1 MVYSRVH
8 RSFLL
13 FSCIFREWRI
23 QGNSGKR
30 IFSSVHRSVNVRKI
44 LCVPAFTLRSFLTFS
59 LTANARECKKTLVF
73 PMFTVRWTFGKYR
86 VFLCLQESS
95 CIFWDSEFR
104 WTQVNACFLAINVFI
119 SFSCISWDGV
129 FGCFSVRI
137 GRHCWLTSTPCSRFF
152 WSFYRPT
159 TCWLPMFRGLKLIPF
174 PSQNSKNK
182 KSC

>member
-1 MVYSRVH
+1 MVYSRIH
-8 RSFLL
+8 RRFLL

-23 QGNSGKR
+23 QGYSRKR
-30 IFSSVHRSVNVRKI
+30 IFSSVHR
-44 LCVPAFTLRSFLTFS
+44 TFS

-73 PMFTVRWTFGKYR
+73 PMFTFRWTFGKYR

-104 WTQVNACFLAINVFI
+104 WIQVNACFLAINIFI

-137 GRHCWLTSTPCSRFF
+137 GRHCWLTPTPSSRFF
-152 WSFYRPT
+152 WSFYGPA
-159 TCWLPMFRGLKLIPF
+159 TCWLPMFRGLKLIPV

-182 KSC
+182 RHC

>member
-13 FSCIFREWRI
+13 FSCIFRDWRI
-23 QGNSGKR
+23 QRNSRKR
-30 IFSSVHRSVNVRKI
+30 IFSSVHRSVK
-44 LCVPAFTLRSFLTFS
+44 LSCVPAFTEVFLHF
-59 LTANARECKKTLVF
+59 LWQQMRVNARKRLFFQCS
-73 PMFTVRWTFGKYR
+73 PWTVRWTFSKYR

-104 WTQVNACFLAINVFI
+104 WIQVNACFLAINVFI

-137 GRHCWLTSTPCSRFF
+137 GRHCWLTPTPCSRFF
-152 WSFYRPT
+152 WSFYSPT
-159 TCWLPMFRGLKLIPF
+159 TCWIPMFRGLKLIPF

-182 KSC
+182 RRC

>member
-13 FSCIFREWRI
+13 FPCIFRKWRI
-23 QGNSGKR
+23 QGNPRKR
-30 IFSSVHRSVNVRKI
+30 IFSSVHRSVNVQKL
-44 LCVPAFTLRSFLTFS
+44 LCSCVYRSFLTFS

-73 PMFTVRWTFGKYR
+73 QMFIVRWTFGKYR

-95 CIFWDSEFR
+95 CIFWDSKFQ
-104 WTQVNACFLAINVFI
+104 WIQVNACFQAINVFI

-129 FGCFSVRI
+129 FGCFSVSI
-137 GRHCWLTSTPCSRFF
+137 GQHCWVTPTPCSRFF
-152 WSFYRPT
+152 WSFYSPM
-159 TCWLPMFRGLKLIPF
+159 TCWLPMFIGLKLIPF

-182 KSC
+182 RHC